1 MKGVVFTEF
10 LDFVEGAMGDEIVD
24 DMIERANLPSGGSYT
39 AVGKYDYEE
48 MASLVTE
55 LAQLSGKPVPELL
68 QAFGTHLLGRFH
80 EGFPQ
85 FFEGKQDT
93 LDMLESVEGHIHV
106 EVRKLYPDAELPT
119 LDARREGPDKLVV
132 RYSSCRPLGDL
143 CIGLIEGCA
152 QHFGDS
158 LTVTHVPT
166 ADGLNIEIHR
176 NAAQAA

>member
-24 DMIERANLPSGGSYT
+24 DMIERADLPSGGAYT

-55 LAQLSGKPVPELL
+55 LALLSGKPAPELL
-68 QAFGTHLLGRFH
+68 RAFGTHLLGRFYQ
-80 EGFPQ
+80 GFPQ
-85 FFEGKQDT
+85 FFEDKQDT
-93 LDMLESVEGHIHV
+93 LDMLESVENHIHV

-119 LDARREGPDKLVV
+119 IDAHREGPDKLVV
-132 RYSSCRPLGDL
+132 RYASCRPLGDL

-152 QHFGDS
+152 QHFGDA
-158 LTVTHVPT
+158 LTITHVPT
-166 ADGLNIEIHR
+166 PDGLSIEIHR